1 MENTLVLGCGLAHP
15 LDEVVAPR
23 LLALGGEEVLAELEF
38 PPTSFELAEPGLVV
52 GSVLLHAV

>member
-1 MENTLVLGCGLAHP
+1 VLGCGLAQP

-23 LLALGGEEVLAELEF
+23 LLALGGEEAVAELEF